1 MIRRGDIHDL
11 ELVFS
16 IQRDASLA
24 GFAAVFP
31 PERFPYPGEAIREA
45 LREQLEDA
53 QNILLIDDEG
63 SGFALVGH
71 GWLQRLFV
79 RRHAWGTG
87 VAQELHA
94 AALEALREQGARS
107 ASLWCLAD
115 NPRARRFY
123 AKQGWRPNGTE
134 RVVPFPPHPL
144 DVGYSI
150 DLQIDGE
157 SCSL

>member
-1 MIRRGDIHDL
+1 MIRRGSVEDL

-24 GFAAVFP
+24 GFASVFP
-31 PERFPYPGEAIREA
+31 PERHPYPDEDVRHG
-45 LREQLEDA
+45 LRDQLEDHG
-53 QNILLIDDEG
+53 NVVLIDDEG
-63 SGFALVGH
+63 RGFALVGH

-79 RRHAWGTG
+79 REYVWGTG
-87 VAQELHA
+87 VAEELHA
-94 AALEALREQGARS
+94 AALETLRAQGARS
-107 ASLWCLAD
+107 ASLWCLAE

-123 AKQGWRPNGTE
+123 EKHGWRLNGSE

-150 DLQIDGE
+150 EL
-157 SCSL
+157 